1 MENLNL
7 DVHEGD
13 KKRGGAPALIVGDF
27 DALVRLRDAI
37 NVLIEEPGRLQS
49 IGLPTGKYEVR
60 IELAEVDDETASP
73 VREILGAKLSRSN
86 NGDD

>member
-7 DVHEGD
+7 VLHEGD
-13 KKRGGAPALIVGDF
+13 KKRNIPALIVGDF

-49 IGLPTGKYEVR
+49 IGLPTSDCEVR
-60 IELAEVDDETASP
+60 IEMCESDDEAASP
-73 VREILGAKLSRSN
+73 VAEILATRRARTN

>member
-13 KKRGGAPALIVGDF
+13 KKKADAPALIVGDF

-49 IGLPTGKYEVR
+49 IGLPTGNGEVR
-60 IELAEVDDETASP
+60 IELVELDDDTASP
-73 VREILGAKLSRSN
+73 VREILGARLSRST